1 MNVFHL
7 PPYYYSILIFEK
19 HYSFHLFIH
28 FLTNFLRTSCMILNL
43 TSFKR
48 LICTV
53 KMRSLHRVLIYKYG
67 EMVSA
72 TIIKYL

>member
-1 MNVFHL
+1 MNVL
-7 PPYYYSILIFEK
+7 ILHYIIIFILLFEK

-53 KMRSLHRVLIYKYG
+53 KMRFLHMVLIYKYG
-67 EMVSA
+67 NMVSA